1 MAITK
6 RVVHT
11 EKEKYEAVALY
22 KLVGSLQLVANMTG
36 IPRDT
41 LAKWHVSD
49 WWKDYELDIIQQNR
63 AQTSKKLGKIVE
75 KAMIV
80 VQDRLEEGDYLFNS
94 RTGKFVRKPI
104 NAHVANKILQD
115 SMSREAMIDQLNQE
129 SKKAMTEE
137 KMADRLLKLAET
149 FKLMSGKRQ
158 VIDVEVVD
166 PQPDQEN
173 VTEAVLEALPVTD
186 STPG

>member
-1 MAITK
+1 
-6 RVVHT
+6 
-11 EKEKYEAVALY
+11 
-22 KLVGSLQLVANMTG
+22 
-36 IPRDT
+36 
-41 LAKWHVSD
+41 
-49 WWKDYELDIIQQNR
+49 
-63 AQTSKKLGKIVE
+63 
-75 KAMIV
+75 
-80 VQDRLEEGDYLFNS
+80 
-94 RTGKFVRKPI
+94 
-104 NAHVANKILQD
+104 
-115 SMSREAMIDQLNQE
+115 MSREAMIDQLNQE